1 MINRIRDW
9 KKPIV
14 QLLLPLLVIPTILLL
29 NAPMRIIDVLN
40 KSDVEVSQL
49 DWYWQVAIGLGKW
62 PLIVITLYFI
72 YRYIRKTN
80 KEEVLQQSIEV
91 IVWHS
96 YAGYWVCRYILNYQ
110 TISLIRVPIPV
121 QFKLVWRG
129 IFKKYEYMDNIT
141 EKEKGTDKIDRTFFN
156 DEPITDTVN
165 LVLADTYPLEW
176 KEKLPESVLNYT
188 TIVIDRLS
196 EKGVRYY
203 SRDFV
208 DMITRTVHEMPRSVK
223 EINFFATINAAHVY
237 HIVNETFKTGGR
249 DGMRRIRIYQQTSG
263 LWVFEGKNIE
273 IKTGV
278 K

>member
-62 PLIVITLYFI
+62 PLIVITLYFL